1 MAGWHHRNNRERPGL
16 PGHGRADAVARKPL
30 IDLQKSQPPRNKRAI
45 GFAHGEPSRPRRK
58 GHFDMTIPANSNSAA
73 PMVANDRS
81 RPSPRIKLSRRRIA
95 IQHPDPQAGERL
107 LAEALGAVDRDALH
121 GLLKQLMSASVINRK
136 ADEANLAFM
145 ISMVKSIGPRD
156 SIEAMLVTQM
166 VAVHAATMR
175 SACRL
180 AFTDGLPQQES
191 ITRALTRLAR
201 TFASQIEA
209 LNRHRSSGERAIMVQ
224 NVSVQDGGSAI
235 VGNVTQHANVIVA
248 EPDVAAA
255 AINRR
260 PVPSCETGERE
271 HATQGAGA

>member
-1 MAGWHHRNNRERPGL
+1 
-16 PGHGRADAVARKPL
+16 
-30 IDLQKSQPPRNKRAI
+30 
-45 GFAHGEPSRPRRK
+45 
-58 GHFDMTIPANSNSAA
+58 MTIPASRNSAA
-73 PMVANDRS
+73 PMVATDRS
-81 RPSPRIKLSRRRIA
+81 RPSPRIKLHRRRIA

-121 GLLKQLMSASVINRK
+121 GLLKQLMQASVINQK
-136 ADEANLAFM
+136 ADETNLAFM
-145 ISMVKSIGPRD
+145 ISMMKSIAPRD
-156 SIEAMLVTQM
+156 SIEAMLVAQM

-209 LNRHRSSGERAIMVQ
+209 LNSHRSSGERAITVQ
-224 NVSVQDGGSAI
+224 NVSVQDGGRAI

-248 EPDVAAA
+248 EPDAAA
-255 AINRR
+255 AAMNRR
-260 PVPSCETGERE
+260 PAPSCETGERE
-271 HATQGAGA
+271 QANATQGAGA